1 MIFENGW
8 AILCFD
14 ECNRLISCL
23 LYTSLCEDLL
33 CPPVITEA
41 FAPDKCVYIA
51 EIMVDEQF
59 RGQGLGKA
67 LISCFF
73 ETVDRLKY
81 NDVFIRVWDENTPA
95 IQLYQK
101 MGFRIVADI
110 KQTKK
115 TLNGDSEFIMN
126 KLYLHKKL

>member
-8 AILCFD
+8 AIQFFD
-14 ECNRLISCL
+14 MNNRLIACL
-23 LYTSLCEDLL
+23 LYTSLFEDLL
-33 CPPVITEA
+33 CPPVITNA
-41 FAPDKCVYIA
+41 FVPDKCAYVA

-59 RGQGLGKA
+59 RGKGLGKA

-73 ETVDRLKY
+73 DTVDRLKY

-95 IQLYQK
+95 ILLYQK
-101 MGFRIVADI
+101 MGFQIVAHI

-126 KLYLHKKL
+126 KIYLHQNL